1 MSPSNN
7 PAAEVQA
14 VGSSNSLADRIAVSI
29 VLPCLNEAE
38 TVGRCVRTALKALA
52 ELKINGE
59 VLVVDNGS
67 TDRSAELA
75 RQAGARVLF
84 EPARGYGLALRR
96 GLEEAA
102 GRLIVIA
109 DADDSYDLSTI
120 GPFIEALKNGAD
132 LVMGSRRLGK
142 IEKGAMPWL
151 NRRLGNPLLSGLVNL
166 MFDSKVS
173 DVHCGMRAVTKDAFR
188 RMHASSA
195 GMEFASEMV
204 VKAARS
210 NMNIVDLPIIL
221 RQDGRT
227 NHGPHLRPLRDGWRH
242 LRFMLWF
249 SPTYVFFLPALL
261 CMLISSSALIML
273 YWGPIK
279 LGKMSF
285 DYHFMI
291 VGSLIF
297 ILGLQLMMTGLFA
310 TVLGQVMHSSG
321 HNPIVNSIKR
331 NFTLERGLLTGG
343 LLFVAG
349 FALDFHILAGWLA
362 RGMGQL
368 NAIRPATLAST
379 LMIAG
384 AQIMFSSFF
393 LSMLLLSPAWEQ
405 HQ

>member
-1 MSPSNN
+1 MRNLSSSGPVAQVHA
-7 PAAEVQA
+7 PDP
-14 VGSSNSLADRIAVSI
+14 GSTARVTVSI

-38 TVGRCVRTALKALA
+38 TVGTCVKKALKALT
-52 ELKINGE
+52 ELEIDGE

-67 TDRSAELA
+67 TDDSAELA
-75 RQAGARVLF
+75 RQAGAQVVF
-84 EPARGYGLALRR
+84 EPSRGYGHALRR

-102 GRLIVIA
+102 GEYLVIA
-109 DADDSYDLSTI
+109 DSDDSYDLSAI
-120 GPFIEALKNGAD
+120 GPFIEALNNGAD

-151 NRRLGNPLLSGLVNL
+151 NRRLGNPVLSGLVNL

-188 RMHASSA
+188 RMKVSSS

-210 NMNIVDLPIIL
+210 SMRIVDLPVVL

-227 NHGPHLRPLRDGWRH
+227 SHGPHLRPLRDGWRH
-242 LRFMLWF
+242 LRFILWF
-249 SPTYVFFLPALL
+249 SPTYVFFLPAILCILL
-261 CMLISSSALIML
+261 SSSALATL
-273 YWGPIK
+273 FWGPIR
-279 LGKMSF
+279 LGRMTF

-291 VGSLIF
+291 LGSLIF
-297 ILGLQLMMTGLFA
+297 ILGLQLLITGFFA
-310 TVLGQVMHSSG
+310 TVFAQTMH
-321 HNPIVNSIKR
+321 PKQRDPVLDSIKR
-331 NFTLERGLLTGG
+331 IFSLERGLITGA
-343 LLFVAG
+343 LLFTAG
-349 FALDFHILAGWLA
+349 FALDLHILAGWLA

-384 AQIMFSSFF
+384 AQIIFSSFF
-393 LSMLLLSPAWEQ
+393 LSMLLQSDVEHL
-405 HQ
+405 H